1 MAVRYF
7 TLIMGVLFILAGIG
21 GFIFPVTQPIPALA
35 PALTLDASYGLLLGL
50 FPINLVHNLVHL
62 SFGIWGVWA
71 WRTDSHSRTYCRAMA
86 IILSLF
92 ALMGLLPITQ
102 LTFGL
107 MPLFGHDIW
116 LHALEAIVAAYL
128 GYWYVSASTP
138 SPLIQA
144 SR

>member
-1 MAVRYF
+1 MAVRYY
-7 TLIMGVLFILAGIG
+7 TLVMGVLFIMAGIG
-21 GFIFPVTQPIPALA
+21 GFLFPITQPLPTNA
-35 PALTLDASYGLLLGL
+35 PPLTLDASYGLLLGL

-71 WRTDSHSRTYCRAMA
+71 WQTYDHSRAYCRAMA
-86 IILSLF
+86 VILIVF
-92 ALMGLLPITQ
+92 ALMGLLPVTQ

-128 GYWYVSASTP
+128 GYWYRPDSTP
-138 SPLIQA
+138 SLIQA
-144 SR
+144 QP